1 MNTTRIRPCEPADVD
16 AVIKLWSESDDLG
29 GSTND
34 GEAVLR
40 RLAFEDGLLLIA
52 EVDGQ
57 LAGTIIGGWDGWRG
71 SVYRLVVT
79 KSNRRRGIGKQ
90 LVASVLGRLKALGA
104 TRVYALVQ
112 IEEHSPV
119 AAPFWVSQ
127 GFKPADS
134 VNPYVLSL

>member
-40 RLAFEDGLLLIA
+40 RLAFEDGLLLVA

-71 SVYRLVVT
+71 SVYRLVVI

-119 AAPFWVSQ
+119 AA
-127 GFKPADS
+127 
-134 VNPYVLSL
+134 L